1 MLYLSFYLGNDE
13 LNNEKLSVKNCL
25 IKMRQKLF
33 YSNNEY
39 CEICDK
45 YCNILHKHKFS
56 ICPKILIIM
65 LNYINEPNFINSN
78 LEEQLDITN
87 FTKCENDKFIDKQIY
102 NLYGVISKINNNFEI
117 KYVASCKNYIDNNW
131 YRFDNENIQIVEDI
145 NNVINYGVPLILF
158 YSKAEY

>member
-1 MLYLSFYLGNDE
+1 M
-13 LNNEKLSVKNCL
+13 
-25 IKMRQKLF
+25 
-33 YSNNEY
+33 
-39 CEICDK
+39 
-45 YCNILHKHKFS
+45 
-56 ICPKILIIM
+56 
-65 LNYINEPNFINSN
+65 
-78 LEEQLDITN
+78 DITN